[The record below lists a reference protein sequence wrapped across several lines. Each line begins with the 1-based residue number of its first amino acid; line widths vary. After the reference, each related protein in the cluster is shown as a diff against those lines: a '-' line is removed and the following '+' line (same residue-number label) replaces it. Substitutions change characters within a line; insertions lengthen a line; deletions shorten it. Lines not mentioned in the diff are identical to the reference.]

1 MFMGQYSHSLDE
13 KGRLIIPSRFRE
25 ELGREFV
32 VAKGYD
38 ECLYAYNNEEW
49 EKFAESVMELPETR
63 KVNRDKRRYFL
74 STASQVEMDRQ
85 GRALIPGYLRDAV
98 GIDKDIVI
106 TGVGNKLEIWS
117 RSKWDEVTGS
127 DAMAK
132 IAAELYDS
140 GDDDS
145 ADER

>member
-1 MFMGQYSHSLDE
+1 MQENVTLQYITENKDIQIVYS
-13 KGRLIIPSRFRE
+13 
-25 ELGREFV
+25 
-32 VAKGYD
+32 
-38 ECLYAYNNEEW
+38 
-49 EKFAESVMELPETR
+49 
-63 KVNRDKRRYFL
+63 
-74 STASQVEMDRQ
+74 
-85 GRALIPGYLRDAV
+85 
-98 GIDKDIVI
+98 DKDIVI